1 MRAAEGEL
9 ALTQK
14 ALMRNPKSYSAWHHR
29 RWVVRRRLTSLEA
42 EVKLVE
48 ALLDADDRNFHGWL
62 YRMFLADVRGGGREC
77 QVWAGAL
84 GFALPAG
91 SPAQSA
97 LVPMWECRRHHLASR
112 TGLCIKNK

>member
-62 YRMFLADVRGGGREC
+62 YRMFLADVRGGGWEGVPGVGWGPRVCPAGREPC
-77 QVWAGAL
+77 AVCPGADVGVQEASPGITHGAL
-84 GFALPAG
+84 
-91 SPAQSA
+91 
-97 LVPMWECRRHHLASR
+97 H
-112 TGLCIKNK
+112 